1 MSDSVPPSEP
11 AETAAVNAPE
21 TAPETE
27 ARKSAALG
35 RLVPRGKRARWV
47 AAGAV
52 AVVVVGGVTAVAV
65 AEHHDHHG
73 RVERGPRMAWAG
85 PGPEDGLR
93 GGPEGGLRGGAHAAE
108 PRHERQQG
116 EPGRPAGPKAP
127 GEQGRP
133 GGGDGRAG
141 SARNAPAPAPI
152 PSLAIGEA
160 AEKAAAAVPGGKVAG
175 LRAVAQEGGGSAWL
189 AVVIGSDGVRH
200 AVTVSGTD
208 GTITSNT
215 TKDH

>member
-11 AETAAVNAPE
+11 AETAAVNAPATAPV

-27 ARKSAALG
+27 ARTSAALG
-35 RLVPRGKRARWV
+35 RLVPRGKRARWA

-52 AVVVVGGVTAVAV
+52 AVVVVGGATAVAV

-85 PGPEDGLR
+85 PGPEGGLR
-93 GGPEGGLRGGAHAAE
+93 GGPHAAE

-116 EPGRPAGPKAP
+116 EHGRPAGPKAP

-133 GGGDGRAG
+133 GGADGRAG

-215 TKDH
+215 TKDR

>member
-1 MSDSVPPSEP
+1 MSDSVPPSEQ
-11 AETAAVNAPE
+11 AETAPLSAPVAAPE
-21 TAPETE
+21 AE

-35 RLVPRGKRARWV
+35 RLVPRGKRTRWV
-47 AAGAV
+47 AAAGAV
-52 AVVVVGGVTAVAV
+52 AVVVVGGAAAVAV
-65 AEHHDHHG
+65 AGHHDHHM
-73 RVERGPRMAWAG
+73 RVERGPHMAWAG
-85 PGPEDGLR
+85 PGPEGGLR
-93 GGPEGGLRGGAHAAE
+93 GGPHAAG
-108 PRHERQQG
+108 PRQERGQAG
-116 EPGRPAGPKAP
+116 PGRPAGPKAP
-127 GEQGRP
+127 GEPGRP
-133 GGGDGRAG
+133 GGAEGHGGFAKE
-141 SARNAPAPAPI
+141 APAPAPI

-215 TKDH
+215 TKNR

>member
-1 MSDSVPPSEP
+1 MSDSVPPSEQ
-11 AETAAVNAPE
+11 AETAAV
-21 TAPETE
+21 TAPVTAPGAE

-52 AVVVVGGVTAVAV
+52 AVVVVGAVTAVAV
-65 AEHHDHHG
+65 AEHHDHHM
-73 RVERGPRMAWAG
+73 RVDRGPHMAWAG
-85 PGPEDGLR
+85 PGPEGGLR
-93 GGPEGGLRGGAHAAE
+93 GGPHAGE
-108 PRHERQQG
+108 PRHEREQG
-116 EPGRPAGPKAP
+116 EPGRPAGPKVP

-133 GGGDGRAG
+133 GGAGGRG
-141 SARNAPAPAPI
+141 GFDKGAPAPAPI

-215 TKDH
+215 TKEH

>member
-11 AETAAVNAPE
+11 AETAAVNAPATAPV
-21 TAPETE
+21 TAPETK
-27 ARKSAALG
+27 ARKSAAPG

-52 AVVVVGGVTAVAV
+52 AVVVVGGAAVA
-65 AEHHDHHG
+65 AAGHHDHHM
-73 RVERGPRMAWAG
+73 RVERGPHMAWAG
-85 PGPEDGLR
+85 PGPEGGLR
-93 GGPEGGLRGGAHAAE
+93 GGPHAAE
-108 PRHERQQG
+108 PRHEREQG

-127 GEQGRP
+127 GEQDRP
-133 GGGDGRAG
+133 GGADGRAG

>member
-1 MSDSVPPSEP
+1 MSDSVPPSGQ
-11 AETAAVNAPE
+11 AETAALSAPV
-21 TAPETE
+21 TAPEAG

-35 RLVPRGKRARWV
+35 RLVPRGKRTRWA

-52 AVVVVGGVTAVAV
+52 AVVVVGGATAVAV
-65 AEHHDHHG
+65 AGHHDHHM
-73 RVERGPRMAWAG
+73 RVERGPHTARAV
-85 PGPEDGLR
+85 P
-93 GGPEGGLRGGAHAAE
+93 GPEGGLRGGPHAAG
-108 PRHERQQG
+108 PQHERQQG
-116 EPGRPAGPKAP
+116 EPGRPAGPRTP
-127 GEQGRP
+127 GEPRP
-133 GGGDGRAG
+133 GGAEGRGGFAKE
-141 SARNAPAPAPI
+141 APAPAPI

-215 TKDH
+215 TKDR

>member
-11 AETAAVNAPE
+11 AETAAVNAPATAPV

-27 ARKSAALG
+27 ARKSAAPG

-52 AVVVVGGVTAVAV
+52 AVVVVGGVAVA
-65 AEHHDHHG
+65 AAGHHDRHM
-73 RVERGPRMAWAG
+73 RVERGPHMAWAG
-85 PGPEDGLR
+85 PGPEGGLR
-93 GGPEGGLRGGAHAAE
+93 GGPHAAE
-108 PRHERQQG
+108 PRHEREQG

-133 GGGDGRAG
+133 GGADGRAG

-215 TKDH
+215 TKGH